1 MRYFMF
7 FLGVI
12 VFNTK
17 LHAVGFCTAY
27 EDANGTLD
35 FISLLPDLSNFED
48 CEVAPDVYQI
58 ELYDVGFCTSAPTAP
73 TTEAG
78 FEASAE
84 NCASLFANSSG
95 ETLDL
100 AVGVSL
106 NMSSDINIPNGTYTH
121 GYVVMKNSFG
131 IKATKTFTEAN
142 LIRTTNGLSSGNIC
156 WSASD
161 PVEGSS
167 YYKTDLDS
175 GDFASNSFVKCG
187 ATPGT
192 AEIITDNM
200 DTFGLDDE
208 GVGEYTATA
217 PVTGGVITAYLTQ
230 STNGLRLVNAVKTA
244 DRIVAFLAWTSPV
257 TISDQTSS
265 IDLQFNVSGG
275 SSLQVWSPPLD
286 PDPDYLYTIDLG
298 AFSSGPFS
306 ATILAN

>member
-58 ELYDVGFCTSAPTAP
+58 ELYDVGFCTSAPNAP

-78 FEASAE
+78 FDASAE

-131 IKATKTFTEAN
+131 IKATKTFADGN
-142 LIRTTNGLSSGNIC
+142 SIRTTNGLSSGNIC

-175 GDFASNSFVKCG
+175 GDFASSYSFVECG

-275 SSLQVWSPPLD
+275 SSLRVSSPAPGF
-286 PDPDYLYTIDLG
+286 TIDLG

>member
-1 MRYFMF
+1 MRYFIF
-7 FLGVI
+7 FLGLI
-12 VFNTK
+12 LFNTK
-17 LHAVGFCTAY
+17 LYALGYCAAY

-35 FISLLPDLSNFED
+35 YSSVLPDLSNYDE

-73 TTEAG
+73 TTGSG
-78 FEASAE
+78 FDASAE
-84 NCASLFANSSG
+84 NCTSLFANSSG
-95 ETLDL
+95 ETIDL

-106 NMSSDINIPNGTYTH
+106 NMSPDINIPNGTYTH

-131 IKATKTFTEAN
+131 IKATKTFTDAN
-142 LIRTTNGLSSGNIC
+142 LIRTTNDSSSGNIC

-161 PVEGSS
+161 PVQGSS
-167 YYKTDLDS
+167 YYSTDHDS
-175 GDFASNSFVKCG
+175 SDFASSYSFVECG

-192 AEIITDNM
+192 AEIITDN
-200 DTFGLDDE
+200 LDAFEVNE
-208 GVGEYTATA
+208 GVGTYTASA
-217 PVTGGVITAYLTQ
+217 NVTGGEITAYLTQ

-257 TISDQTSS
+257 TISDQTSF

-275 SSLQVWSPPLD
+275 SSLQVWSPAPG
-286 PDPDYLYTIDLG
+286 YTINLG

>member
-35 FISLLPDLSNFED
+35 FTSLEDVSNFGD

-131 IKATKTFTEAN
+131 IKATKTFADSN
-142 LIRTTNGLSSGNIC
+142 LVRTTNNSSSGNIC

-161 PVEGSS
+161 RVQGSS
-167 YYKTDLDS
+167 YYSTDQNS
-175 GDFASNSFVKCG
+175 SDFASLYSFVECG

-200 DTFGLDDE
+200 DAF
-208 GVGEYTATA
+208 GVGTYTASA
-217 PVTGGVITAYLTQ
+217 NVTGGVITAYLTQ

-275 SSLQVWSPPLD
+275 SSLQISS
-286 PDPDYLYTIDLG
+286 PDPGYTIDLG
-298 AFSSGPFS
+298 AFSSGPLS

>member
-1 MRYFMF
+1 MF

-58 ELYDVGFCTSAPTAP
+58 ELYDVGFCTSAPNAP

-78 FEASAE
+78 FDASAE

-131 IKATKTFTEAN
+131 IKATKTFTDAN
-142 LIRTTNGLSSGNIC
+142 LIRTTNGSSSGNIC

-161 PVEGSS
+161 PVQGSS
-167 YYKTDLDS
+167 YYKTDQDS
-175 GDFASNSFVKCG
+175 SDFASSYSFVECG

-200 DTFGLDDE
+200 DAFEVIE
-208 GVGEYTATA
+208 GVGTYTAA
-217 PVTGGVITAYLTQ
+217 ANVTGGEITAYLTQ

-265 IDLQFNVSGG
+265 IDLQFNVSKG
-275 SSLQVWSPPLD
+275 SSLQVLSPAD
-286 PDPDYLYTIDLG
+286 GFTIDLG

>member
-1 MRYFMF
+1 MF

-35 FISLLPDLSNFED
+35 FISLLPDMSNFED

-84 NCASLFANSSG
+84 NCVSLFANSSG

-131 IKATKTFTEAN
+131 IKATKTFTDAN
-142 LIRTTNGLSSGNIC
+142 LIRTTNDSSSGNIC

-161 PVEGSS
+161 PVQGSS
-167 YYKTDLDS
+167 YYSTDHDS
-175 GDFASNSFVKCG
+175 SDFASSYSFVECG

-192 AEIITDNM
+192 AEIITDN
-200 DTFGLDDE
+200 LDAFEVNE
-208 GVGEYTATA
+208 GVGTYTASA
-217 PVTGGVITAYLTQ
+217 NVTGGEITAYLTQ

-275 SSLQVWSPPLD
+275 SSLQVWSPAPG
-286 PDPDYLYTIDLG
+286 YTIDLG

>member
-35 FISLLPDLSNFED
+35 FISLLPDMSNFED

-131 IKATKTFTEAN
+131 IKATKTFTDAN
-142 LIRTTNGLSSGNIC
+142 LIRTTNDSSSGNIC

-161 PVEGSS
+161 PVQGSS
-167 YYKTDLDS
+167 YYSTDHDS
-175 GDFASNSFVKCG
+175 GDFASSYSFVECG

-192 AEIITDNM
+192 AEIITDN
-200 DTFGLDDE
+200 LDAFEVNE
-208 GVGEYTATA
+208 GVGTYTASA
-217 PVTGGVITAYLTQ
+217 NVTGGEITAYLTQ

-275 SSLQVWSPPLD
+275 SSLQVWSPAPG
-286 PDPDYLYTIDLG
+286 YTINLG

>member
-35 FISLLPDLSNFED
+35 FTSLEPDLSNFED

-58 ELYDVGFCTSAPTAP
+58 ELYDVGFCTSAPNAP

-78 FEASAE
+78 FDASAE

-131 IKATKTFTEAN
+131 IKATKTFTDAN
-142 LIRTTNGLSSGNIC
+142 LIRTTNGSSSGNIC

-161 PVEGSS
+161 PVQGSS
-167 YYKTDLDS
+167 YYKTDQDS
-175 GDFASNSFVKCG
+175 SDFASSYSFVECG

-200 DTFGLDDE
+200 DAFEVIE
-208 GVGEYTATA
+208 GVGTYTASA
-217 PVTGGVITAYLTQ
+217 SVTGGEITAYLTQ

-275 SSLQVWSPPLD
+275 SSLQLSSPAD
-286 PDPDYLYTIDLG
+286 PGYTIYLG

>member
-35 FISLLPDLSNFED
+35 FTSLLPDMSNFGD

-131 IKATKTFTEAN
+131 IKATKTFTDAN
-142 LIRTTNGLSSGNIC
+142 LIRTTNGSSSGNIC

-161 PVEGSS
+161 PVQGSS
-167 YYKTDLDS
+167 YYSTDHDS
-175 GDFASNSFVKCG
+175 GDFASLYSFVECG

-200 DTFGLDDE
+200 DAFEVREG
-208 GVGEYTATA
+208 GVGTYTATA
-217 PVTGGVITAYLTQ
+217 NVTGGEITAYLTQ

-275 SSLQVWSPPLD
+275 SSLRVWSPD
-286 PDPDYLYTIDLG
+286 PGFTIDLG

>member
-35 FISLLPDLSNFED
+35 FTSLEDVSNFGD

-131 IKATKTFTEAN
+131 IKATKTFADGN
-142 LIRTTNGLSSGNIC
+142 SIRTTNGLSSGNIC

-161 PVEGSS
+161 PVQGSS
-167 YYKTDLDS
+167 YYSTDHDS
-175 GDFASNSFVKCG
+175 GDFASLYSFVECG

-275 SSLQVWSPPLD
+275 SSLQVWSPAD
-286 PDPDYLYTIDLG
+286 GFTIDLG

>member
-35 FISLLPDLSNFED
+35 FISLLPDMSNFED

-84 NCASLFANSSG
+84 NCVSLFANSSG

-131 IKATKTFTEAN
+131 IKATKTFTDAN
-142 LIRTTNGLSSGNIC
+142 LIRTTNNSSSGNIC

-161 PVEGSS
+161 PVQGSS
-167 YYKTDLDS
+167 YYSTDHDS
-175 GDFASNSFVKCG
+175 SDFASSYSFVECG

-192 AEIITDNM
+192 AEIITDN
-200 DTFGLDDE
+200 LDAFEVNE
-208 GVGEYTATA
+208 GVGTYTASA
-217 PVTGGVITAYLTQ
+217 NVTGGEITAYLTQ

-275 SSLQVWSPPLD
+275 SSLQVWSPAPG
-286 PDPDYLYTIDLG
+286 YTIDLG

>member
-58 ELYDVGFCTSAPTAP
+58 ELYDVGFCTSAPNAP

-131 IKATKTFTEAN
+131 IKATKTFTDPN
-142 LIRTTNGLSSGNIC
+142 LIRTTNGSSSGNIC

-161 PVEGSS
+161 PVQGSS
-167 YYKTDLDS
+167 YYKTDQDS
-175 GDFASNSFVKCG
+175 SDFASSYSFVECG

-200 DTFGLDDE
+200 DAFEVIE
-208 GVGEYTATA
+208 GVGTYTASA
-217 PVTGGVITAYLTQ
+217 NVTGGEITAYLTQ

-265 IDLQFNVSGG
+265 IDLQFNVSKG
-275 SSLQVWSPPLD
+275 SSLQVLSPVEGF
-286 PDPDYLYTIDLG
+286 TIDLG

>member
-12 VFNTK
+12 VFNTN

-35 FISLLPDLSNFED
+35 FISLLPDMSNFED

-84 NCASLFANSSG
+84 NCVSLFANSSG

-131 IKATKTFTEAN
+131 IKATKTFTDAN
-142 LIRTTNGLSSGNIC
+142 LIRTTNNSSSGNIC

-161 PVEGSS
+161 PVQGSS
-167 YYKTDLDS
+167 YYSTDHDS
-175 GDFASNSFVKCG
+175 SDFASSYSFVECG

-192 AEIITDNM
+192 AEIITDN
-200 DTFGLDDE
+200 LDAFEVNE
-208 GVGEYTATA
+208 GVGTYTASA
-217 PVTGGVITAYLTQ
+217 NVTGGEITAYLTQ

-275 SSLQVWSPPLD
+275 SSLQVWSPAPG
-286 PDPDYLYTIDLG
+286 YTIDLG